1 MADLDAGPIAAG
13 GAPQWV
19 QQADLDA
26 CAQEPIHI
34 PGGIQ
39 PHGALLVLDP
49 DNFAVRQASA
59 NVQDIL
65 GVSLPAGASVDG
77 AMPLDGEFRE
87 ELNAWRSGEDG
98 LILRRVTVNG
108 RDLQLLGHK
117 TTQGLILEFEQPAP
131 DADTATLEAL
141 YPQLMGYLA
150 APSHAEITSLCRTAA
165 ERTRAITGFNR
176 VLIYRFDKD
185 WNGEV
190 VAEDGDGVLPSYLGL
205 RFPASDIPEQAR
217 ELYRRNRL
225 RLIPTCDYTP
235 APILPPISPV
245 DGQPLNL
252 SLAALRSVS
261 PVHLEYMRNMGTAAS
276 MSISIVVEGQLW
288 GLIACHHGTPL
299 AVPAPARAACDFIG
313 QILALQV
320 SGRRRID
327 EAAQRITL
335 KQVETDLL
343 ARMSQSDTFQHALSA
358 HGPAWLRLTNA
369 AGVAVLSDEVIT
381 LAGATPTREQIAG
394 IARWLQAEKHN
405 EVFATDSLAAAY
417 PPAASFADRASG
429 LLATPI
435 SQLHSSFV
443 MWFRPEVIHTVT
455 WGGDPRK
462 PMGANPQERLR
473 PRVSFE
479 LWKEQV
485 RLRSEPWTRP
495 EIESARDFRNAV
507 VNFVLRRAEERA
519 ELTEQLQ
526 RSNKELESFSYS
538 VSHDLRAPFRH
549 IVGYAE
555 LLQERE
561 SEISGVSKHYL
572 ANIIDAAL
580 SAGRLV
586 DDLLNFSHVGRTN
599 LAKHRVDMNKLT
611 EEVRRSLAPD
621 LNGRPIEWKIGQLP
635 PAYGDPALLRQ
646 ALLNL
651 VGNAVKYTRGREPAV
666 IEIGGRVETEGETVG
681 FTTYEVRD
689 NGVGFDMAY
698 AAKLFGVFQR
708 LHRAEEFEG
717 TGIGLALTRRIID
730 RHGGDIQ
737 AEGQPG
743 KGARFRFTLPPQL
756 GDKPRG

>member
-1 MADLDAGPIAAG
+1 
-13 GAPQWV
+13 
-19 QQADLDA
+19 
-26 CAQEPIHI
+26 
-34 PGGIQ
+34 
-39 PHGALLVLDP
+39 
-49 DNFAVRQASA
+49 
-59 NVQDIL
+59 
-65 GVSLPAGASVDG
+65 
-77 AMPLDGEFRE
+77 
-87 ELNAWRSGEDG
+87 LNAWRSGQG
-98 LILRRVTVNG
+98 NAILRRVTVNG
-108 RDLQLLGHK
+108 RDLQLVGHK
-117 TTQGLILEFEQPAP
+117 TPQGLILEFEQPAP
-131 DADTATLEAL
+131 DADTASLEAL

-150 APSHAEITSLCRTAA
+150 SPSHAEIPSLCRIAA

-176 VLIYRFDKD
+176 VLVYRFDKD

-190 VAEDGDGVLPSYLGL
+190 VAEDSDGVLPSYLGL

-225 RLIPTCDYTP
+225 RLIPTCDYAP
-235 APILPPISPV
+235 APIVPAISPV
-245 DGQPLNL
+245 DGRPLDL

-261 PVHLEYMRNMGTAAS
+261 PVHLEYMRNMGTTAS
-276 MSISIVVEGQLW
+276 MSVSIIVEGQLW
-288 GLIACHHGTPL
+288 GLISCHHESRL
-299 AVPAPARAACDFIG
+299 VVAAPARAACDFIG

-320 SGRRRID
+320 SGRRRMD
-327 EAAQRITL
+327 EAAERITL

-369 AGVAVLSDEVIT
+369 TGVAVLSDEVIT
-381 LAGATPTREQIAG
+381 LAGATPSRDQIAEL
-394 IARWLQAEKHN
+394 AAWLESQRVT
-405 EVFATDSLAAAY
+405 EVFFTDCLSSLY
-417 PPAASFADRASG
+417 PPAAAFADRASG
-429 LLATPI
+429 LLTTPI

-443 MWFRPEVIHTVT
+443 MWFRPEVVQTVA

-462 PMGANPQERLR
+462 PPGANPQERLR

-485 RLRSEPWTRP
+485 RLRSEPWSRP

-621 LNGRPIEWKIGQLP
+621 LEGRRIEWKTGSLP

-651 VGNAVKYTRGREPAV
+651 VGNAVKYSRNRDPAV
-666 IEIGGRVETEGETVG
+666 IEISGRVEHEGPTVG

-698 AAKLFGVFQR
+698 ASKLFGVFQR

-730 RHGGDIQ
+730 RHGGDIH

-743 KGARFRFTLPPQL
+743 KGALFRFTLPPQPRE
-756 GDKPRG
+756 KPRA

>member
-1 MADLDAGPIAAG
+1 
-13 GAPQWV
+13 V
-19 QQADLDA
+19 EQADLDA
-26 CAQEPIHI
+26 CAREPIHI

-49 DNFAVRQASA
+49 DSFAVRQASA
-59 NVQDIL
+59 NALQVL
-65 GVSLPAGASVDG
+65 GSDFPAGGSIDAS
-77 AMPLDGEFRE
+77 MLLDRGLRE
-87 ELNAWRSGEDG
+87 ELQAWRSGEDN
-98 LILRRVTVNG
+98 LILRRVGVNG
-108 RDLQLLGHK
+108 RDLQLIGHK
-117 TTQGLILEFEQPAP
+117 TSQGLILEFEQPAP
-131 DADTATLEAL
+131 NVETASLEAL

-150 APSHAEITSLCRTAA
+150 APSHAHIGTLCQTAA

-176 VLIYRFDKD
+176 VLIYRFDDD

-190 VAEDGDGVLPSYLGL
+190 VAEDGDGTLPSYLGL

-225 RLIPTCDYTP
+225 RLIADCDYVP
-235 APILPPISPV
+235 SPIEPTLSPV
-245 DGQPLNL
+245 DGRPIDL

-276 MSISIVVEGQLW
+276 MSISIVVEGRLW
-288 GLIACHHGTPL
+288 GLISCHHEKPRRV
-299 AVPAPARAACDFIG
+299 AAPARAACDFIG

-327 EAAQRITL
+327 ESAERIAL
-335 KQVETDLL
+335 KQAETELL
-343 ARMSQSDTFQHALSA
+343 ARMSQSDTFQHALA
-358 HGPAWLRLTNA
+358 MYGPLWLRLTNA
-369 AGVAVLSDEVIT
+369 TGVAVVSDGQVT
-381 LAGATPTREQIAG
+381 FAGATPTRPQTAELAS
-394 IARWLQAEKHN
+394 WLQN
-405 EVFATDSLAAAY
+405 QRVTEVYATDSLAAAY
-417 PPAASFADRASG
+417 PPAAEFSDKASG
-429 LLATPI
+429 LLAAPI

-443 MWFRPEVIHTVT
+443 MWFRPEVVQTVA

-462 PMGANPQERLR
+462 PPGANPQERLR

-485 RLRSEPWTRP
+485 RLTSTPWTGP

-561 SEISGVSKHYL
+561 GEISGVSKHYL

-599 LAKHRVDMNKLT
+599 LTKHRVDMNKLV
-611 EEVRRSLAPD
+611 EEVRRSLQPD
-621 LNGRPIEWKIGQLP
+621 VEGRDIDWRIDVLP
-635 PAYGDPALLRQ
+635 PAFGDPALLRQ

-651 VGNAVKYTRGREPAV
+651 VGNAVKYTRGRTPAV
-666 IEIGGRVETEGETVG
+666 IELKGWVETEGDNVG
-681 FTTYEVRD
+681 SATYEVRD

-698 AAKLFGVFQR
+698 AGKLFGVFQR

-730 RHGGDIQ
+730 RHGGDIV
-737 AEGQPG
+737 AEGRPG
-743 KGARFRFTLPPQL
+743 EGARFQITLPPQT
-756 GDKPRG
+756 GEAHRA

>member
-1 MADLDAGPIAAG
+1 MADLDPGAVSAA
-13 GAPQWV
+13 ARWV
-19 QQADLDA
+19 DRADLDA
-26 CAQEPIHI
+26 CAREPIHI

-39 PHGALLVLDP
+39 PHGALLVLDQ
-49 DNFAVRQASA
+49 DTFDVRQASA
-59 NVQDIL
+59 NVGRML
-65 GVSLPAGASVDG
+65 GAEFPEGASIDS
-77 AMPLDGEFRE
+77 AMLLDGPLRD
-87 ELNAWRSGEDG
+87 ELNAWRSGQDNV
-98 LILRRVTVNG
+98 ILRRVMVNG

-117 TTQGLILEFEQPAP
+117 TPQGLILEFEQPAP
-131 DADTATLEAL
+131 DVETASLEAL

-150 APSHAEITSLCRTAA
+150 APSHADISSLCRVAA

-176 VLIYRFDKD
+176 VLIYRFDRD

-190 VAEDGDGVLPSYLGL
+190 VAEDGDGVLPSYMGL

-235 APILPPISPV
+235 IPVQPPVSPV
-245 DGQPLNL
+245 DGKPLDL

-288 GLIACHHGTPL
+288 GLISCHHETPL
-299 AVPAPARAACDFIG
+299 IVPAPARAACDFLG

-320 SGRRRID
+320 SGRHRID
-327 EAAQRITL
+327 EAAQRIAL

-369 AGVAVLSDEVIT
+369 TGVAVISDGVVT
-381 LAGATPTREQIAG
+381 LAGATPTRDEIVGLA
-394 IARWLQAEKHN
+394 AWLQGEKIG
-405 EVFATDSLAAAY
+405 EVFATDALPSLY
-417 PPAASFADRASG
+417 PPAETFADRASG

-443 MWFRPEVIHTVT
+443 MWFRPEVIQTVS

-462 PMGANPQERLR
+462 PPGANPEERLR

-479 LWKEQV
+479 LWKQQV
-485 RLRSEPWTRP
+485 RLHAEAWSRP

-561 SEISGVSKHYL
+561 SDISGVSKHYL

-599 LAKHRVDMNKLT
+599 LTKHKVDMNKLI
-611 EEVRRSLAPD
+611 EEVRRSLTPD
-621 LNGRPIEWKIGQLP
+621 LEGRPIEWKVGQLP
-635 PAYGDPALLRQ
+635 PAYGDPSLLRQ

-651 VGNAVKYTRGREPAV
+651 VGNAVKYTRGRQPAV
-666 IEIGGRVETEGETVG
+666 IEIAGHVQTEGDTVG

-717 TGIGLALTRRIID
+717 TGIGLALARRIID

-737 AEGQPG
+737 AEGKPG
-743 KGARFRFTLPPQL
+743 EGALFRFTLPPQT
-756 GDKPRG
+756 GERPRG

>member
-1 MADLDAGPIAAG
+1 VADLDTGPAG
-13 GAPQWV
+13 GAARWV
-19 QQADLDA
+19 EQSDLDA
-26 CAQEPIHI
+26 CAREPIHI

-49 DNFAVRQASA
+49 ETLAVRQASA
-59 NVQDIL
+59 NVEAVL
-65 GVSLPAGASVDG
+65 GAAYSAGVSIDG
-77 AMPLDGEFRE
+77 SALLDGGLRE
-87 ELNAWRSGEDG
+87 ELGAWRSGEDG
-98 LILRRVTVNG
+98 AILWRVTVNG

-117 TTQGLILEFEQPAP
+117 TPQGLILEFEQPPP
-131 DADTATLEAL
+131 DSDAASLEAL

-150 APSHAEITSLCRTAA
+150 APSHAEISSLCRTAA

-190 VAEDGDGVLPSYLGL
+190 VAEDGDGVLPSYMGL

-225 RLIPTCDYTP
+225 RLIPTCDYVPTP
-235 APILPPISPV
+235 IVPPISPV
-245 DGQPLNL
+245 DGAPLDL

-261 PVHLEYMRNMGTAAS
+261 PVHLEYMRNMGTTAS

-288 GLIACHHGTPL
+288 GLISCHHATPRVI
-299 AVPAPARAACDFIG
+299 AAPARATCDFIG

-369 AGVAVLSDEVIT
+369 TGVAVLSDEVIT
-381 LAGATPTREQIAG
+381 TAGATPARDQIAG
-394 IARWLQAEKHN
+394 LAAWLQGEKIG
-405 EVFATDSLAAAY
+405 EVFATDSLASVY
-417 PPAASFADRASG
+417 PPAADFASRASG

-435 SQLHSSFV
+435 SQLHTSFV
-443 MWFRPEVIHTVT
+443 MWFRPEVIQTVS

-462 PMGANPQERLR
+462 PEGANPEERLR

-485 RLRSEPWTRP
+485 RLRSERWTRP

-561 SEISGVSKHYL
+561 SDISGVSKHYL

-599 LAKHRVDMNKLT
+599 LAKHKVDMNKLT
-611 EEVRRSLAPD
+611 EEVRRSLSPD
-621 LNGRPIEWKIGQLP
+621 LAGRQIEWKVSPLP

-651 VGNAVKYTRGREPAV
+651 VGNAVKYTRGRQPAV
-666 IEIGGRVETEGETVG
+666 IEISGRVAAEGETVG

-717 TGIGLALTRRIID
+717 TGIGLALARRIID

-737 AEGQPG
+737 AEGESG
-743 KGARFRFTLPPQL
+743 KGALFRFTLPPQM
-756 GDKPRG
+756 GTKPSG